1 MSSLNILNIDRKNF
15 IINCLF
21 SLLIF
26 SFIAGNLV
34 LNLNVLLII
43 LISILFYGTKIIN
56 IRLINIDKII
66 ISFFLYVLVISTFN
80 NIYDFFK
87 DGREDLTSLIKSIL
101 FLRYLILYFIIRY
114 FIKENIISLKIF
126 FISAFCAVMFVCL
139 DIFYQLIFGND
150 IFGFEAIERRL
161 SGPFGDEIIAGSFI
175 QRFSLFG
182 LFLFPIFFKFKNKKV
197 LYLIIFILIS
207 IFLSALILAGNRIPL
222 LFFILIMIALIIFEQ
237 KLRRFFFPFIIIAS
251 TIFTTAYISNTNIN
265 YHFHNFHKK
274 IKQIFFILSPENILS
289 EEELEIGFK
298 EGDMKNNL
306 FYTFE
311 YKGNVYKITNSHL
324 KEFKS
329 GYLTWKIN
337 KYFGGGIKTF
347 IKNCSKKYPNCGNH
361 PHNYYLEILA
371 ELGLLGFFIIF
382 YLFILVFLKKFVI
395 KYFRDSEFKNYHLIT
410 PFIFLFFAEIFPI
423 KSTGSFFTTG
433 NATYIFLILSMVV
446 SLAERKN
453 LIEDKIL

>member
-182 LFLFPIFFKFKNKKV
+182 LFC
-197 LYLIIFILIS
+197 S
-207 IFLSALILAGNRIPL
+207 
-222 LFFILIMIALIIFEQ
+222 
-237 KLRRFFFPFIIIAS
+237 RFF
-251 TIFTTAYISNTNIN
+251 
-265 YHFHNFHKK
+265 
-274 IKQIFFILSPENILS
+274 
-289 EEELEIGFK
+289 
-298 EGDMKNNL
+298 
-306 FYTFE
+306 
-311 YKGNVYKITNSHL
+311 
-324 KEFKS
+324 
-329 GYLTWKIN
+329 
-337 KYFGGGIKTF
+337 
-347 IKNCSKKYPNCGNH
+347 
-361 PHNYYLEILA
+361 
-371 ELGLLGFFIIF
+371 
-382 YLFILVFLKKFVI
+382 
-395 KYFRDSEFKNYHLIT
+395 
-410 PFIFLFFAEIFPI
+410 
-423 KSTGSFFTTG
+423 
-433 NATYIFLILSMVV
+433 
-446 SLAERKN
+446 
-453 LIEDKIL
+453 